1 MRLFLLLI
9 SFYTSQAFSSQYVKV
24 KISNINKE
32 KGHLYLAIF
41 SRNSLFPKE
50 SAKALAVNSFPLTK
64 ERHEITVKIDTNQDW
79 EEVAFAVFLD
89 QDMNK
94 KLSKN
99 FFGIPKEPFGFSNNP
114 NLITGPPSFD
124 DCKITIQN
132 TSLLKIRLKRFL

>member
-1 MRLFLLLI
+1 MRLLLLLI
-9 SFYTSQAFSSQYVKV
+9 SFYTSQAFSSQYIEVE
-24 KISNINKE
+24 ISNIDKE
-32 KGHLYLAIF
+32 KGDLYLAIF
-41 SRNSLFPKE
+41 SRDSSFPKE

-64 ERHEITVKIDTNQDW
+64 ERHEITVKIEINQSW

-89 QDMNK
+89 KDMNK

-99 FFGIPKEPFGFSNNP
+99 FLGIPKEPFGFSKNP
-114 NLITGPPSFD
+114 RLITGPPSFD